1 MKNEVGDAAV
11 VEMTNIEMIEMLKAL
26 NVQEAVAK
34 NITNIKMNNIK
45 MMNIIIKLKTR
56 IKKKINK
63 KMAKRNKTTD
73 KKQILV
79 VETAN
84 VVIVVVEVVTEK
96 KSLTI
101 KTMVPKPKAMKM
113 KIMALSCQKKNQNS
127 IESKMTNTNQKITSK
142 LNMMKKMKPM
152 IRSLNKD
159 KLSNPTEAPIE
170 VEVKEEAAVA
180 EVEEADEAKKNTCQ
194 RIESREMA
202 IIKRLRVTASK
213 KRVRASKATDQRTTS
228 TMIMIT
234 VVAMVSKEMT
244 TEEAVEA
251 EVVEVAMA
259 KNIRTTNNKEKAQPE
274 ETNSESDINRIQKPN
289 LLSLKTENSQSI
301 RKTTKI
307 LPQRQNF
314 KNNRPI
320 DSPPWVTYLSE

>member
-101 KTMVPKPKAMKM
+101 KTMVPKTKAMKM

-142 LNMMKKMKPM
+142 LNMMKKMKSM

-180 EVEEADEAKKNTCQ
+180 EVEEAAEAKKNTCQ

-202 IIKRLRVTASK
+202 IIKRLRV
-213 KRVRASKATDQRTTS
+213 RAAKATDQRTTS

-259 KNIRTTNNKEKAQPE
+259 KNITTTNNKEKAQPE

-289 LLSLKTENSQSI
+289 LLSLKTENSQSM

>member
-1 MKNEVGDAAV
+1 VKNEVGDAAV

-84 VVIVVVEVVTEK
+84 VVIVVVTEK

-101 KTMVPKPKAMKM
+101 KTMVPKTKAMKM

-142 LNMMKKMKPM
+142 LNMMKKMKSM

-180 EVEEADEAKKNTCQ
+180 EVEEAAEAKKNTCQ

-202 IIKRLRVTASK
+202 IIKRLRV
-213 KRVRASKATDQRTTS
+213 RAAKATDQRTTS

-259 KNIRTTNNKEKAQPE
+259 KNITTTNNKEKAQPE

-289 LLSLKTENSQSI
+289 LLSLKTENSQSM

>member
-1 MKNEVGDAAV
+1 VKNEVGDAAV

-101 KTMVPKPKAMKM
+101 KTMVPKTKAMKM

-142 LNMMKKMKPM
+142 LNMMKKMKSM

-180 EVEEADEAKKNTCQ
+180 EVEEAAEAKKNTCQ

-202 IIKRLRVTASK
+202 IIKRLRV
-213 KRVRASKATDQRTTS
+213 RAAKATDQRTTS

-259 KNIRTTNNKEKAQPE
+259 KNITTTNNKEKAQPE

-289 LLSLKTENSQSI
+289 LLSLKTENSQSM

>member
-1 MKNEVGDAAV
+1 MKNEVGDVAV

-202 IIKRLRVTASK
+202 IIKRLRV
-213 KRVRASKATDQRTTS
+213 RAAKATDQRTTS

-259 KNIRTTNNKEKAQPE
+259 KNITTTNNKEKAQPE

>member
-1 MKNEVGDAAV
+1 VKNEVGDVAV

-26 NVQEAVAK
+26 NVQEAVSK

-84 VVIVVVEVVTEK
+84 VVIVVVEVATEK

-101 KTMVPKPKAMKM
+101 KTMVPKTKAMKM

-142 LNMMKKMKPM
+142 LNMMKKMKSM

-180 EVEEADEAKKNTCQ
+180 EVEEAAEAKKNTCQ

-202 IIKRLRVTASK
+202 IIKRLRV
-213 KRVRASKATDQRTTS
+213 RAAKATDQRTTS

-259 KNIRTTNNKEKAQPE
+259 KNITTTNNKEKAQPE

-289 LLSLKTENSQSI
+289 LLSLKTENSQSM

>member
-101 KTMVPKPKAMKM
+101 KTMVPKTKAMKM

-180 EVEEADEAKKNTCQ
+180 EVEEAAEAKKNTCQ

-202 IIKRLRVTASK
+202 IIKRLRV
-213 KRVRASKATDQRTTS
+213 RAAKATDQRTTS

-259 KNIRTTNNKEKAQPE
+259 KNITTTNNKEKAQPE

>member
-180 EVEEADEAKKNTCQ
+180 EVEEAAEAKKNTCQ

-202 IIKRLRVTASK
+202 IIKRLRV
-213 KRVRASKATDQRTTS
+213 RAAKATDQRTTS

-259 KNIRTTNNKEKAQPE
+259 KNITTTNNKEKAQPE

>member
-1 MKNEVGDAAV
+1 VKNEVGDVAV

-84 VVIVVVEVVTEK
+84 VVIVVVEVATEK

-101 KTMVPKPKAMKM
+101 KTMVPKTKAMKM

-142 LNMMKKMKPM
+142 LIMMKKMKSM

-180 EVEEADEAKKNTCQ
+180 EVEEAAEAKKNTCQ

-202 IIKRLRVTASK
+202 IIKRLRV
-213 KRVRASKATDQRTTS
+213 RAAKATDQRTTS

-259 KNIRTTNNKEKAQPE
+259 KNITTTNNKEKAQPE

-289 LLSLKTENSQSI
+289 LLSLKTENSQSM